1 MVRAIVTKHRGI
13 LETPTKSRGAEL
25 EATFD
30 LTPAAGKALT
40 RPQLARLVERGNNRA
55 IKIIVQKAIRREYSA
70 SGLARKSGRLL
81 RDALNLKV
89 RVTLVSRR
97 KIRVLIT
104 WEPKTAYFFAHLF
117 GVRIFITPKMRVFLH
132 ANDIIHPRATTTQVV
147 IPRRNF
153 LSFRTRTRGS
163 ISNQVFRPKIS
174 EAITAKVDIKRARE
188 LQKRAGRARKAIL
201 SKFQARK
208 LGLTQAEQRDLAIA
222 EELIKAA
229 EQIIERTGGFRMR
242 ISG

>member
-1 MVRAIVTKHRGI
+1 MARAIIKVHRGI

-30 LTPAAGKALT
+30 LTPAASKALT
-40 RPQLARLVERGNNRA
+40 VPQLRRLVERGNRRA
-55 IKIIVQKAIRREYSA
+55 IKVIIQKAIRREYSA

-81 RDALNLKV
+81 RDALNFKV
-89 RVTLVSRR
+89 QVILVSRR

-132 ANDIIHPRATTTQVV
+132 ANDIIHPKATTTQVV

-153 LSFRTRTRGS
+153 LAFRSRTRGS
-163 ISNQVFRPKIS
+163 ISNKVFRPKIS
-174 EAITAKVDIKRARE
+174 NAITAKVDVKRVKA
-188 LQKRAGRARKAIL
+188 LAQKAKQARKAII

-208 LGLTQAEQRDLAIA
+208 LGLTAAERRELAVA

-229 EQIIERTGGFRMR
+229 EEIIERTGGFRMR
-242 ISG
+242 VG